1 MAAGLRIVD
10 LLRHHAEQT
19 PNRVALRID
28 GEPRSFLQLH
38 QGVLQVAG
46 RLQAIARPGDR
57 VGLWFH
63 NCFAWVECFLAL
75 DLLGAVSVP
84 INTRLTGSEL
94 RVIMEAAT
102 LTAIITTPQY
112 RRRRYTDEAIAT
124 LTPAGRSL
132 AVLEASDTL
141 PPTDWPV
148 MTLNGDRCSLSAV
161 RIVRR
166 PLSAPHAQQPLYQ
179 RRAFFPLQRHHACAH
194 RVFACR
200 MHARFAIGLGSRAVR

>member
-1 MAAGLRIVD
+1 MRSACCHSPVALRCRIRSGRIRPGRIFAFQRAPDMAAGLRIVD

-46 RLQAIARPGDR
+46 RLQTIARPGDR

-84 INTRLTGSEL
+84 INTRLFAFNTL
-94 RVIMEAAT
+94 R
-102 LTAIITTPQY
+102 
-112 RRRRYTDEAIAT
+112 
-124 LTPAGRSL
+124 
-132 AVLEASDTL
+132 
-141 PPTDWPV
+141 
-148 MTLNGDRCSLSAV
+148 
-161 RIVRR
+161 
-166 PLSAPHAQQPLYQ
+166 APHRCP
-179 RRAFFPLQRHHACAH
+179 RASC
-194 RVFACR
+194 
-200 MHARFAIGLGSRAVR
+200 